1 MTVRFQVR
9 GTEQS
14 IVLQA
19 PSPLVSPSPP
29 NLSGSAPKPGVSL
42 VIPTSASGGGGKK
55 SGMGGAGG
63 GGKGS
68 QGLKS
73 SVRSGH

>member
-1 MTVRFQVR
+1 M
-9 GTEQS
+9 
-14 IVLQA
+14 LQA

-29 NLSGSAPKPGVSL
+29 NLSGSGTPKPGVSL